1 MKEEVSFASFVSPL
15 VHFWFFETGSIL
27 WFDLV
32 PVLLALSTSNRT
44 PSTDASIGLSE
55 IHLQSRS
62 SERFSSSREKFV
74 RLVEE
79 VPCFALRMDLELEV
93 IFQSLSFN
101 DKLDENELEMF
112 FERCDLSASKG
123 EIEEATRIVL
133 QRRILPLLSSPSP
146 SILFV

>member
-1 MKEEVSFASFVSPL
+1 MKEEVSFASFVSPI
-15 VHFWFFETGSIL
+15 VHFLFFETGSVL
-27 WFDLV
+27 WLDLV

-44 PSTDASIGLSE
+44 PSKDASIGLSK

-62 SERFSSSREKFV
+62 SKRISSSREKFV
-74 RLVEE
+74 RLRAKA
-79 VPCFALRMDLELEV
+79 PCFDLRMGLELEV

-123 EIEEATRIVL
+123 AIEEATRIVL
-133 QRRILPLLSSPSP
+133 QRRILPYLSSPSA